1 MAVRVITLQR
11 DGSGDLLSQVIG
23 RIGRRRQHHDR
34 RQRLTLIAR
43 QLHVPF
49 VPRPQ
54 IAGVQKHWNVRMKK
68 IAEFPCTLGIATRM
82 RNKKSVAQCV
92 NASLAAGMR
101 RMVS

>member
-11 DGSGDLLSQVIG
+11 DGSARSPLSG
-23 RIGRRRQHHDR
+23 NRQDR
-34 RQRLTLIAR
+34 PPTTAPRPSPATHADRA

-92 NASLAAGMR
+92 NAPRQLG
-101 RMVS
+101 